1 MALVGPPN
9 SGKST
14 LFNRLTGLRQKVANY
29 PGVTVEQR
37 VGRLNGIGRDDL
49 TLIDLPGIYGLD
61 SYSEDARVAVDVL
74 HGEMP
79 GTPAPD
85 AILLVLDSLQL
96 RRQLMLA
103 APVLALGLPTL
114 VLLNM
119 SDLMEAR
126 GGRVDTLA
134 LAQELGVPVAKI
146 SATRGAGLDSIT
158 HFLNRKAEAEQP
170 VPAEGKIELPVM
182 GNPRSYRQ
190 WATGISTR
198 TKYKAPLSN
207 AWTKRI
213 DGVLLHKIWGPL
225 IFLAVVFAVFQ
236 VVFSI
241 GQPLSDGFGN
251 LLNAG
256 GDRIGAL
263 LGHNWVESLLI
274 DGVWRGVASVLV
286 FLPQILLLFLFIGVL
301 EDSGYLARAALIADR
316 VMRSIGLNGK
326 AFIPL
331 LSAYACAVPAIM
343 ATRTI
348 ENKRD
353 RFATILVAPFMTCS
367 ARLPIYM
374 LMIAAFIPN
383 TPLLGDLFGLRAAV
397 MLSLYVLGFVAA
409 LGTARLL
416 KSSILKASSAPFIL
430 ELPQYRL
437 PTVRSLSLRL
447 VDRGKVFLRQA
458 GTVILAVTLVLWVL
472 SHVPFHTDLTT
483 SVIGRLGHLIEPA
496 IQPLGFN
503 WKIGIG
509 LLTSVVAREVIVGTL
524 GTLYGAD
531 PATQSL
537 GLQAALRHDL
547 TLGGAMAAAWLA
559 GLHYW
564 RFGVPI
570 TVAAGA
576 ATLSAAVIAVVFAL
590 MPDLN
595 GHLASAVVIAC
606 GLAVFAAAMRF
617 DMADPA
623 RVTRKT
629 DIAFWLHLLSAP
641 LIVQPLIFGF
651 LGGLQD
657 LDTRRALGI
666 IAIFLGLGLV
676 AVIIDRR
683 AILVSGLAYAGFAFG
698 ALIHRPGSNMKR
710 PPRLF
715 WRWAFSCSP

>member
-119 SDLMEAR
+119 SDVMEAR

-146 SATRGAGLDSIT
+146 SATRGTGLDSIT
-158 HFLNRKAEAEQP
+158 QFLNRKAEPEKP
-170 VPAEGKIELPVM
+170 VAPAAGRIELPVM

-213 DGVLLHKIWGPL
+213 DGVLLHKVWGPL
-225 IFLAVVFAVFQ
+225 VFLAVVFAVFQ

-537 GLQAALRHDL
+537 GLA
-547 TLGGAMAAAWLA
+547 GGAAARSDAGRRDGAGGVLRVRDAVHLDAGDCAAGDEQLA
-559 GLHYW
+559 L
-564 RFGVPI
+564 
-570 TVAAGA
+570 AGA
-576 ATLSAAVIAVVFAL
+576 AV
-590 MPDLN
+590 
-595 GHLASAVVIAC
+595 C
-606 GLAVFAAAMRF
+606 
-617 DMADPA
+617 
-623 RVTRKT
+623 
-629 DIAFWLHLLSAP
+629 LHE
-641 LIVQPLIFGF
+641 
-651 LGGLQD
+651 
-657 LDTRRALGI
+657 RAG
-666 IAIFLGLGLV
+666 
-676 AVIIDRR
+676 
-683 AILVSGLAYAGFAFG
+683 VSGGAGDQPG
-698 ALIHRPGSNMKR
+698 DSALCHMSEEEIR
-710 PPRLF
+710 
-715 WRWAFSCSP
+715 